1 MKCKTARQYAR
12 AEARKAAKAQAEA
25 AAKLVAGAE
34 VELQVE
40 DLSSIVEASAKRPSS
55 AKQRKA
61 ARRQHE
67 DMCSRGR
74 QGAPRGPRRNAAT
87 GELDPLDCNEAL
99 LQRFAA

>member
-12 AEARKAAKAQAEA
+12 AEARKAVKAQAEA
-25 AAKLVAGAE
+25 ASKLMAGAE
-34 VELQVE
+34 VELQAE
-40 DLSSIVEASAKRPSS
+40 AAGAIVEAAAKQPSAAKR
-55 AKQRKA
+55 RRN

-67 DMCSRGR
+67 DSCSRGR

-99 LQRFAA
+99 LQRCAA

>member
-25 AAKLVAGAE
+25 AAKLVAGVK
-34 VELQVE
+34 VELAVE
-40 DLSSIVEASAKRPSS
+40 DRDSIVAAVKQPSA
-55 AKQRKA
+55 AKLRKA
-61 ARRQHE
+61 TRRQHE
-67 DMCSRGR
+67 NSCSRGR

-99 LQRFAA
+99 LQRVAA